1 MSKLGIADRV
11 FIVLGLIALVFNV
24 FMIGFTVR
32 GTIDDKAQSEP
43 DARVFDDIR
52 ATTAVI
58 TGFNFTDDTV
68 ICADSA
74 GNIWEFEGIE
84 DWCYGDVVTLLFDT
98 QKTKEIFDDEI
109 IRATYNA
116 WELTRH
122 NCPTNRVFHNSFSLC
137 AGFYPVAPHST
148 SRHEARGG

>member
-1 MSKLGIADRV
+1 MSKLDTADKV

-24 FMIGFTVR
+24 FMTGFTVR

-43 DARVFDDIR
+43 DTARVFENVR

-74 GNIWEFEGIE
+74 GNIWEFAGIE
-84 DWCYGDVVTLLFDT
+84 DWEFGDVVTLIFDT
-98 QKTKEIFDDEI
+98 RGTEEISDDEI
-109 IRATYNA
+109 VRATYNA
-116 WELTRH
+116 WEIDASQLSH
-122 NCPTNRVFHNSFSLC
+122 
-137 AGFYPVAPHST
+137 
-148 SRHEARGG
+148 